1 MDQKLKTKIAILAD
15 VFFVMGILTAST
27 VLGAIAQAFPGTSIT
42 GIQMIMTLAMV
53 AAFIT
58 MFVGGYLGS
67 FMDKKTLAIIGLFIM
82 MIGGLIPTVLNTSL
96 WFIYLSSLCIGAGQG
111 LLKTAITGI
120 NTLLLEGHER
130 TKMFGW
136 QTAFQNLGPVVLMLL
151 AGVLASRTGDWT
163 KAYMVFLLY
172 IVAIIITA
180 AMMPKAPPV
189 KVEKQDKITP
199 PFRIYI
205 LGFLVAWFAVGYST
219 FFLNAPIYITV
230 EGLGDPS
237 IISYVMSVSTLL
249 GFLSGFVFTY
259 FVKIFKHQVITFA
272 AALCAVGYIILVL
285 APNMPTI
292 FLASI
297 ISGFAFTQAM
307 AGGLQQ
313 VSEIAKAEQ
322 VSPSMGSF
330 LSMVSIGAVLSP
342 FILNGLTA
350 AIFGQGALINVFWT
364 AVILLVVLAICLAI
378 WGVSMSKH
386 KATEI
391 RAQVV
396 ES

>member
-1 MDQKLKTKIAILAD
+1 MNKKMQTKIAILAD

-27 VLGAIAQAFPGTSIT
+27 VLGVIAQTFPGTSTT

-67 FMDKKTLAIIGLFIM
+67 IMDKKTLAIIGLFIM
-82 MIGGLIPTVLNTSL
+82 LIGGLIPTVLNTSL
-96 WFIYLSSLCIGAGQG
+96 YFIYLSSLCIGAGQG

-151 AGVLASRTGDWT
+151 AGFLAARSGNWT
-163 KAYMVFLLY
+163 HAYLVFFLY
-172 IVAIIITA
+172 IIAIVITA
-180 AMMPKAPPV
+180 VMMPKAPPV
-189 KVEKQDKITP
+189 KVAKQQKISP

-219 FFLNAPIYITV
+219 FFLNAPIYITI
-230 EGLGDPS
+230 ENLGDPK
-237 IISYVMSVSTLL
+237 IISYVMSVSTLV
-249 GFLSGFVFTY
+249 GFLAGFIFIY

-272 AALCAVGYIILVL
+272 AVSCAIGYIILAVS
-285 APNMPTI
+285 PNMATI
-292 FLASI
+292 FLAAI
-297 ISGFAFTQAM
+297 LSGFAFTQAM

-313 VSEIAKAEQ
+313 VSEIAQAEQ
-322 VSPSMGSF
+322 VSPSMGTF
-330 LSMVSIGAVLSP
+330 LGIVSIGAVLSP
-342 FILNGLTA
+342 FILNGITA
-350 AIFGQGALINVFWT
+350 VLFGKGQFLNVFWT
-364 AVILLVVLAICLAI
+364 AVILLVILAICCAV

-391 RAQVV
+391 HAQIM
-396 ES
+396 E